1 MKPLYERILIKPKD
15 KETTTSNGIMLPEKA
30 VKKPNIG
37 LVISCGDGTPNNP
50 MLVKPGDLV
59 LHNRY
64 AGIELMYK
72 GVKHYVIMSNEVIA
86 ILEDESEIEFEEFE

>member
-15 KETTTSNGIMLPEKA
+15 KETTTSKGIMLPEKA

-64 AGIELMYK
+64 AGIELMHK
-72 GVKHYVIMSNEVIA
+72 GEKHYVIMSNEVIA
-86 ILEDESEIEFEEFE
+86 VLEDESEIEFEEFE

>member
-15 KETTTSNGIMLPEKA
+15 KETITSKGIMLPEKA

-72 GVKHYVIMSNEVIA
+72 GEKHYVIMSNEVIA
-86 ILEDESEIEFEEFE
+86 VLEDESEIEFEEFE